1 MSFCLPAVKK
11 KEFEDPLKCC
21 LQLLW
26 RPFEVNS
33 QCDSQYV
40 QPMAYVV
47 QI

>member
-11 KEFEDPLKCC
+11 EEFEDPLKCC

-26 RPFEVNS
+26 RPFG
-33 QCDSQYV
+33 DQYV